1 MKSYNYDSK
10 LSMILALANKSGMI
24 LNSIGRELGASSSSI
39 SEWMSG
45 RHAPKSPDKV
55 LNTVKKRATFLSHVD
70 LEKHTLPYV
79 HKISGVSYTSLAEEM
94 GISPQ
99 ALDQFMDS
107 DWEGRAGQARK
118 KEAQEVL
125 RGIGRRILKGM
136 A

>member
-1 MKSYNYDSK
+1 MEKAKYANK
-10 LSMILALANKSGMI
+10 LSMILALANKSGI
-24 LNSIGRELGASSSSI
+24 VLNSLGREIGVSSGVI
-39 SEWMSG
+39 SRWMSG
-45 RHAPKSPDKV
+45 FHSPRSPEKV
-55 LNTVKKRATFLSHVD
+55 YNSVKKRATFLSHVD
-70 LEKHTLPYV
+70 LDKHTLQYV
-79 HKISGVSYTSLAEEM
+79 HKVSGVSYTSLAEEM

-107 DWEGRAGQARK
+107 DWEGKAGQVRK